1 LSDNTR
7 QSDAVQV
14 TVDNV
19 APTVTLTSVEPG
31 KIYRW
36 PADDFV
42 SLQANAEDNLRVE
55 RVEFY
60 RNEELLGSDVSWPFT
75 LDWRISGLG
84 SQTFT
89 AIAFDAVGNQAS
101 SQMTV
106 DVLRSG
112 S

>member
-1 LSDNTR
+1 
-7 QSDAVQV
+7 V

-19 APTVTLTSVEPG
+19 PPTVTLSSVEPD
-31 KIYRW
+31 KVYRW
-36 PADDFV
+36 PGDDLV

-60 RNEELLGSDVSWPFT
+60 RNDEMLGSDVSWPFT
-75 LDWRISGLG
+75 LPWRITELG

-89 AIAFDAVGNQAS
+89 AIAFDAVGNQSS
-101 SQMTV
+101 SQLTV